1 MLLLL
6 LLKLPLA
13 KLKLRLG
20 LQLDPTLL
28 LHRAPAAGFQRL
40 APYSRLPLKRFCRR
54 REKKKKKKKKEKKA
68 DVYRRL
74 CWRVCTMS
82 SQYGIIGE
90 DEMCVDSQSV
100 SIETAERCRLY
111 RAIVFGS
118 SDQIFLLFGG
128 GGELQTSRNKSGSK
142 LTGFDARQSANAVA

>member
-1 MLLLL
+1 MRLLLVS
-6 LLKLPLA
+6 KDWPLILVSHSNDFA
-13 KLKLRLG
+13 
-20 LQLDPTLL
+20 
-28 LHRAPAAGFQRL
+28 FVE
-40 APYSRLPLKRFCRR
+40 KRKRKR
-54 REKKKKKKKKEKKA
+54 KRKKEEKA

-118 SDQIFLLFGG
+118 SDQTFLLSLLFGG
-128 GGELQTSRNKSGSK
+128 GGRELQTSRNKSGSK